1 MESKINVCPFC
12 GSTKIDYSVKT
23 TGRWERKYHVAMY
36 CRDCNCYGKRVLI
49 TPAEEETRFEV
60 ERNPQYKQLAIDAW
74 NTRKPME
81 RIIERL
87 EEEERTLQDKYERNL
102 KKEYDDPFVS
112 GRLCE
117 LECVIE
123 TVKEEGGIE

>member
-1 MESKINVCPFC
+1 MSDYISKQEAIQKV
-12 GSTKIDYSVKT
+12 T
-23 TGRWERKYHVAMY
+23 
-36 CRDCNCYGKRVLI
+36 
-49 TPAEEETRFEV
+49 EV
-60 ERNPQYKQLAIDAW
+60 ELQDGTFADAKIKIGAIKTL
-74 NTRKPME
+74 NEKEIIRKAFE
-81 RIIERL
+81 RVVERL

-123 TVKEEGGIE
+123 IAKKEGRLNV